1 MAADSPIETEVD
13 ALYGLALGEFTAA
26 RNALAKALRK
36 DKRADDGAR
45 VAKLPKPTAAAW
57 ALNQTVRRRPDLV
70 QALSRAGENLRRIQ
84 AQVLAGQA
92 DGSALPLASEA
103 RRTAVRA
110 VVRAMNETLDARE
123 AQRTDEWVRTLEA
136 ASVDAAIGALLVRGR
151 FTTVVHEGIGF
162 DGLLSGADPTPL
174 ALRLV
179 PPLGAESDREQGE
192 GIAPV
197 EDRAAPDEKST
208 TGKLALD
215 RGEAP
220 RPRTSQRPNEPNN
233 SRRQDAPRSWR
244 RHTAPRSD
252 APSWN
257 APARTGSIGPPNS
270 TQRLAPTLNSLSPA
284 ESIPPRRAAA
294 PSAMSKKPKR
304 SLAVCASCWSTTW
317 KQNES
322 PAKPRTRLSEQWG
335 TLCRRSRWRRVP
347 THPSRTTDLGW
358 APIPWCCSLSAPDYP
373 RSDDGRMFRETN

>member
-220 RPRTSQRPNEPNN
+220 QAEDLAAAQRTEQLAAARRAEELAATH
-233 SRRQDAPRSWR
+233 RAEERRAVLERARQDRIDRATELDAKARSNLELAVAR
-244 RHTAPRSD
+244 RVD
-252 APSWN
+252 
-257 APARTGSIGPPNS
+257 S
-270 TQRLAPTLNSLSPA
+270 TQARRGTERDVKEAEAVVGRLRQLLVDNLEA
-284 ESIPPRRAAA
+284 ERVASEAEDEAQRAMGNALQALEMAARPDPP
-294 PSAMSKKPKR
+294 
-304 SLAVCASCWSTTW
+304 
-317 KQNES
+317 E
-322 PAKPRTRLSEQWG
+322 
-335 TLCRRSRWRRVP
+335 
-347 THPSRTTDLGW
+347 
-358 APIPWCCSLSAPDYP
+358 PD
-373 RSDDGRMFRETN
+373 D